1 MILKNQKS
9 HNHFVE
15 EILRQQRQANR
26 ESELVMEKMKA
37 KVDELKFH
45 HRVYIYPSRC

>member
-9 HNHFVE
+9 HNHYVE

-26 ESELVMEKMKA
+26 ESELAMEKMKV

-45 HRVYIYPSRC
+45 HVNEKQ